1 MGTTI
6 MTSAMWQST
15 MAEAP
20 VRPNIAS
27 TTSSHSANTWMTN
40 WRMEKSHAV
49 CVTRKAVTR
58 SIEIWSLLLG
68 YRTSSITLLC
78 VHIFLGEC
86 CEHSLRSLFY
96 VRHVFA
102 VEHNVMRWRISCN
115 RNKNS
120 FYAPRVKLRACWISS
135 HPALCGSGCTNSWG
149 IRATHILQ
157 PTSSTAIYGGISW
170 ISWYKIRYFIRGF
183 RKFYDYVCAPT
194 IAKQ

>member
-27 TTSSHSANTWMTN
+27 TTPSHSANTWMTN

-49 CVTRKAVTR
+49 CVTREAVTR

-86 CEHSLRSLFY
+86 CEHSLRSFSLSLSLFY

-115 RNKNS
+115 REKIPVSMLGVCGEIESLLN
-120 FYAPRVKLRACWISS
+120 FQPPRALWLWLYGYLRHSY
-135 HPALCGSGCTNSWG
+135 HTNV
-149 IRATHILQ
+149 T
-157 PTSSTAIYGGISW
+157 TY
-170 ISWYKIRYFIRGF
+170 
-183 RKFYDYVCAPT
+183 
-194 IAKQ
+194 